1 MFCPVRAVAA
11 AQNPD
16 LSMTRRDELGA
27 SGQGLHVAL
36 ASVFVPAELEPCR
49 TACMIAV
56 DSPVAV
62 SCDGGNDAKAGRV
75 LVIMLILRPCDS
87 L

>member
-1 MFCPVRAVAA
+1 
-11 AQNPD
+11 
-16 LSMTRRDELGA
+16 
-27 SGQGLHVAL
+27 
-36 ASVFVPAELEPCR
+36 
-49 TACMIAV
+49 MIAV